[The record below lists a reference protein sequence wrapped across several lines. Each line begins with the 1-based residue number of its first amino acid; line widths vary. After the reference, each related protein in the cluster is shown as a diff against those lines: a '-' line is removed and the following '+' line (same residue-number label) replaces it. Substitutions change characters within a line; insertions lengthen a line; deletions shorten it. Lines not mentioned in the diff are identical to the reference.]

1 VNLSTKL
8 AAVIDYDW
16 AGYLSSSNASIAT
29 NTTAVTPYEG
39 EWSEAGSIIK
49 TLIELGDSSYNRY
62 KFMIGA
68 ERFITYAMVPT
79 TVKYYRAFTDPRQ
92 GITDNFGPV
101 MPWAVQPGEWVLLTD
116 WLAAKEAPA
125 GTFYSDSRYM
135 LIEQVSY
142 TAPWGLSLQAGR
154 TDRIAQMI
162 AQLGLKGK
170 E

>member
-1 VNLSTKL
+1 M
-8 AAVIDYDW
+8 AAVRDYDW
-16 AGYLSSSNASIAT
+16 AGYLSSTNSSIVT

-49 TLIELGDSSYNRY
+49 TLVELGDVAYNRY
-62 KFMIGA
+62 KFMIGPG
-68 ERFITYAMVPT
+68 RFITYAAVPT
-79 TVKYYRAFTDPRQ
+79 IVKYFRAFTDSRQ
-92 GITDNFGPV
+92 GITDSFGPV

-116 WLAAKEAPA
+116 WLAAKEAPVS
-125 GTFYSDSRYM
+125 TFYQDSRYM

-142 TAPWGLSLQAGR
+142 TAPWGLSLSAGR
-154 TDRIAQMI
+154 TDRLNQMI